1 MRTTPRTD
9 LDSSLLG
16 LSKKKADW
24 LVVPLPERV
33 ALLRACMK
41 GIAEVAER
49 WVLDGCAVKGL
60 DPNGPSSGEEWLGG
74 PVVTMRNLR
83 QLVTALEQG
92 GAPPPKRLRKHTSG
106 AIIADVLASG
116 AFEGALFAGHRAEVW
131 IEPGRPPTQGRI
143 YRNKNK
149 KGTGAVCVVLGAGNV
164 SSIPFMDALYK
175 LFAEDEVVL
184 VKVNP
189 VNEYVGPLIERAFAP
204 LISAGFLA
212 VAYGG
217 AEEGAYL
224 CEHELCDTLHVT
236 GSDRTYDAV
245 VWGADPEERARRKKQ
260 GERKNARPFTAELG
274 CVTPVLVVPGPWSKA
289 DLSFQAKHVAAMVAN
304 NGSFNCNAA
313 KVVVV
318 AKGWVQRGAFLS
330 ELEQAL
336 AKTPP
341 RRAYY
346 PGAKDRFRAFLEHYP
361 QADPVGPTGDD
372 VVPWTVLPDVPP
384 KRGEYALSNEA
395 FCGVLATTSLEAN
408 DPAEFLTRA
417 VRFANDDCWGTLSCM
432 MLVHPS
438 TLESFEAEVDR
449 AITDLRYG
457 CIGVNAWAA
466 MGYALGSTTWGAYP
480 GHTPQDI
487 QSGTGV
493 VHNSML
499 FDHPQ
504 KSVVHAPFRSMAKP
518 AYFADHRTAN
528 ALGRALLAHEAAP
541 SFGTLARVML
551 AGARG

>member
-1 MRTTPRTD
+1 MRTTARTD
-9 LDSSLLG
+9 LDALLEG
-16 LSKKKADW
+16 LSKKKSDW
-24 LVVPLPERV
+24 LAVGVPERLT
-33 ALLRACMK
+33 LLRECMK
-41 GIAEVAER
+41 GITDVAER
-49 WVLDGCAVKGL
+49 WVLDGCAIKGL
-60 DPNGPSSGEEWLGG
+60 DPKGPSSGEEWFGG

-83 QLVTALEQG
+83 LLVTALESG
-92 GAPPPKRLRKHTSG
+92 GAPMPTRLRKHTSG

-116 AFEGALFAGHRAEVW
+116 AYEGALFAGHRAEVW
-131 IEPGRPPTQGRI
+131 IEPGKPPTQGRI
-143 YRNKNK
+143 YRGPKRT
-149 KGTGAVCVVLGAGNV
+149 TGAVCVVLGAGNV

-189 VNEYVGPLIERAFAP
+189 VNEYVGPLLERAFAP
-204 LISAGFLA
+204 LISAGYLA

-217 AEEGAYL
+217 ANEGAIL
-224 CEHELCDTLHVT
+224 CEHALCDTLHVT

-260 GERKNARPFTAELG
+260 GDRKNTRPFTAELG

-318 AKGWVQRGAFLS
+318 AKGWVQRQAFLT

-346 PGAKDRFRAFLEHYP
+346 PGAQDRFRAFLEHYP
-361 QADPVGPTGDD
+361 QADPVGPTGEN
-372 VVPWTVLPDVPP
+372 VVPWTLVPDVAP
-384 KRGEYALSNEA
+384 KHGEYALTSEA

-408 DPAEFLTRA
+408 EPAEFLTRA
-417 VRFANDDCWGTLSCM
+417 VRFANEDCWGTLSCM
-432 MLVHPS
+432 MLAHPS
-438 TLESFEAEVDR
+438 TMESFEPEIDR
-449 AITDLRYG
+449 AITELRYG
-457 CIGVNAWAA
+457 CIGVNAWAG
-466 MGYALGSTTWGAYP
+466 MGYALGSMTWGAYP
-480 GHTPQDI
+480 GHAPEDI
-487 QSGTGV
+487 QSGVGV

-499 FDHPQ
+499 FDHPR
-504 KSVVHAPFRSMAKP
+504 KSVVHAPFRPLAKP
-518 AYFADHRTAN
+518 AYFSDHRTAHT
-528 ALGRALLAHEAAP
+528 LGRALLAHEAAP
-541 SFGTLARVML
+541 SLRTLARVML